1 MHRLHFVQVVHA
13 FEWYTSRQTGA
24 IPNGQRVLMNQ
35 LQALWPYVY
44 KYRWRYLLGLLCN
57 TVQIVFTVLVPQVI
71 REIVNEINT
80 RGIIW
85 DDLIGAALKMLG
97 IATVVFVLSFIT
109 RVLVLGTAHQV
120 EGDVREAMFH
130 KLLSLDQRFFGEHHT
145 GDLMTRVTND
155 LSAIRQFFGPGVQQ
169 FGAVLMIIFSSAL
182 MISTDLTLSL
192 IVLGLLPAV
201 TVLFIVVGARMRDIF
216 RKVQDLFGEVS
227 TRAQENFSGIRTI
240 KAYTQEEP
248 ETAEFLRVNERFR
261 TQNVRYVLLSGLL
274 WPVISL
280 VLGIIGS
287 LVLLIGGQKVAD
299 GQLTIGDLVLFN
311 SYLAALGW
319 PVVAL
324 GWTVDLYQQA
334 VSAAGRIGEVLQ
346 RKPHI
351 RDDDGHGAINHTIAG
366 SIAFDNVGVAVGTSH
381 EQRWILRNISFT
393 VTEGQT
399 VAIVG
404 ATGGG
409 KTTLVNLL
417 ARVQDPSE
425 GTVCVD
431 GIDIRSMSLAS
442 LRQGIGYVPQD
453 TFLFSVPVR
462 ENVTFGRPDAT
473 DAEVEQALHI
483 SRLSNDIVQLPAGID
498 TLVGERGVT
507 LSGGQK
513 QRTAIARAVLRNPA
527 ILVLDDALSSVD
539 THTAAQI
546 LEGLRNFRKGRTA
559 IIIAQRIAT
568 VRDADLIILL
578 RDGHIAEMGSHETLI
593 GQGGLYTAMYQREML
608 ADEVDNA

>member
-1 MHRLHFVQVVHA
+1 MGKGR
-13 FEWYTSRQTGA
+13 S
-24 IPNGQRVLMNQ
+24 MNQ
-35 LQALWPYVY
+35 LMALWPYVF
-44 KYRWRYLLGLLCN
+44 KYRWRYFFGLFVN
-57 TVQIVFTVLVPQVI
+57 TIQIVFTVLVPQVI

-80 RGIIW
+80 RGIVW
-85 DDLIGAALKMLG
+85 DDLQSAALKMLG
-97 IATVVFVLSFIT
+97 IAVCVFVLSFTT
-109 RVLVLGTAHQV
+109 RVLILGTAHQV

-182 MISTDLTLSL
+182 MISTDVSLSL
-192 IVLGLLPAV
+192 IVLGLLPVV
-201 TVLFIVVGARMRDIF
+201 TILFIVVGARMRLIF

-248 ETAEFLRVNERFR
+248 ETAEFLRVNERYR

-280 VLGIIGS
+280 VMGVIGS

-346 RKPHI
+346 RKPLI
-351 RDDDGHGAINHTIAG
+351 RDHDTHGGIAHTVSGAIKFH
-366 SIAFDNVGVAVGTSH
+366 NVGVAVGSGVD
-381 EQRWILRNISFT
+381 QRWILRHVSFDIA
-393 VTEGQT
+393 EGQT

-417 ARVQDPSE
+417 ARVQDPTE
-425 GTVCVD
+425 GTIYVD
-431 GIDIRSMSLAS
+431 GHDIREISLSA

-462 ENVTFGRPDAT
+462 ENVTFGRPDAS
-473 DAEVEQALHI
+473 DADVEQALLI
-483 SRLSNDIVQLPAGID
+483 SRLSNDVVQLPSGID

-513 QRTAIARAVLRNPA
+513 QRTAIARAILRNPA

-568 VRDADLIILL
+568 VRDADLIVLL
-578 RDGHIAEMGSHETLI
+578 RDGQIAEMGSHDTLI
-593 GQGGLYTAMYQREML
+593 AQGGLYAAMHQREML

>member
-1 MHRLHFVQVVHA
+1 
-13 FEWYTSRQTGA
+13 
-24 IPNGQRVLMNQ
+24 MNQ
-35 LQALWPYVY
+35 LQALWPYVRT
-44 KYRWRYLLGLLCN
+44 YRWRYFLGLLCN
-57 TVQIVFTVLVPQVI
+57 TVQIIFTVLVPQVV
-71 REIVNEINT
+71 REIVDEINT
-80 RGIIW
+80 RGVVW
-85 DDLIGAALKMLG
+85 DDLVAAALKMLG
-97 IATVVFVLSFIT
+97 IAVVVVILSFTT
-109 RVLVLGTAHQV
+109 RVLILGTALQV
-120 EGDVREAMFH
+120 EGDVREAMFR
-130 KLLSLDQRFFGEHHT
+130 KLLTLDQRFYGEHHT

-182 MISTDLTLSL
+182 MLSTDISLSL
-192 IVLGLLPAV
+192 IVLGLLPVV
-201 TVLFIVVGARMRDIF
+201 TVLFIVVGARMRTIF

-248 ETAEFLRVNERFR
+248 ETSEFLRVNERYR
-261 TQNVRYVLLSGLL
+261 AQNVRYVLLSGLL

-280 VLGIIGS
+280 VMGIIGS
-287 LVLLIGGQKVAD
+287 LVLLIGGQKVAS
-299 GQLTIGDLVLFN
+299 GQLTVGDLVLFN

-346 RKPHI
+346 RTPMI
-351 RDDDGHGAINHTIAG
+351 RDNDAGGQTHNVSGAIT
-366 SIAFDNVGVAVGTSH
+366 FDNVGVSVGDGAD
-381 EQRWILRNISFT
+381 QRWILRNISFHIA
-393 VTEGQT
+393 EGQT

-425 GTVCVD
+425 GTVFVD
-431 GIDIRSMSLAS
+431 GIDIRALSLAS

-462 ENVTFGRPDAT
+462 ENVTFGRPDAS
-473 DAEVEQALHI
+473 DEDVERALLI
-483 SRLSNDIVQLPAGID
+483 SRLSNDVIQLPSGID

-513 QRTAIARAVLRNPA
+513 QRTAIARAVLRDPA

-546 LEGLRNFRKGRTA
+546 LEGLRNFRNGRTA

-568 VRDADLIILL
+568 VRDADLIVLL
-578 RDGHIAEMGSHETLI
+578 HDGQIAEIGSHDALLAK
-593 GQGGLYTAMYQREML
+593 GGLYTAMYQREKL

>member
-1 MHRLHFVQVVHA
+1 
-13 FEWYTSRQTGA
+13 
-24 IPNGQRVLMNQ
+24 
-35 LQALWPYVY
+35 
-44 KYRWRYLLGLLCN
+44 
-57 TVQIVFTVLVPQVI
+57 
-71 REIVNEINT
+71 
-80 RGIIW
+80 
-85 DDLIGAALKMLG
+85 
-97 IATVVFVLSFIT
+97 
-109 RVLVLGTAHQV
+109 
-120 EGDVREAMFH
+120 
-130 KLLSLDQRFFGEHHT
+130 
-145 GDLMTRVTND
+145 
-155 LSAIRQFFGPGVQQ
+155 
-169 FGAVLMIIFSSAL
+169 
-182 MISTDLTLSL
+182 
-192 IVLGLLPAV
+192 
-201 TVLFIVVGARMRDIF
+201 
-216 RKVQDLFGEVS
+216 
-227 TRAQENFSGIRTI
+227 
-240 KAYTQEEP
+240 
-248 ETAEFLRVNERFR
+248 
-261 TQNVRYVLLSGLL
+261 
-274 WPVISL
+274 
-280 VLGIIGS
+280 
-287 LVLLIGGQKVAD
+287 LIGGQKVAD

-334 VSAAGRIGEVLQ
+334 VSAAGRIAEVLQ

-351 RDDDGHGAINHTIAG
+351 RDDDVHGGITHTIAG
-366 SIAFDNVGVAVGTSH
+366 AITFDNVGVDVGSGH
-381 EQRWILRNISFT
+381 DQRWILRNISFR
-393 VTEGQT
+393 VAEGQT

-425 GTVCVD
+425 GSVFVD
-431 GIDIRSMSLAS
+431 DIDIRTIALAS

-473 DAEVEQALHI
+473 DAEVEQALLI

-578 RDGHIAEMGSHETLI
+578 RDGRIAEQGSHETLL